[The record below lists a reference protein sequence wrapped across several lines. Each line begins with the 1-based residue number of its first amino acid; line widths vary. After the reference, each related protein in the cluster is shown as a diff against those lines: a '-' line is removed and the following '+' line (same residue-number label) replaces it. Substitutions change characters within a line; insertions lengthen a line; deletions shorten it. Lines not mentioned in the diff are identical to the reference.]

1 MRCREATYFTDLEMI
16 EYYQKRC
23 GWNTLFPDTRTIV
36 HARLSTHAS
45 KFTCTIY
52 HTRKI
57 IVFSFFVLLLLLYI
71 SRKEKFFIE
80 GFVTEDYI
88 KEI

>member
-16 EYYQKRC
+16 EHYQKRC
-23 GWNTLFPDTRTIV
+23 DWNTLFPETSAIA
-36 HARLSTHAS
+36 HARASTHAS

-52 HTRKI
+52 YARKI
-57 IVFSFFVLLLLLYI
+57 LVFSFFVLLLLYI

-80 GFVTEDYI
+80 GFFIEDYI
-88 KEI
+88 QEI